1 MIKNIFMNLGAVAIA
16 LFFIIL
22 PSDFV
27 DAAGLVTCDGTD
39 CSLCNLAQMVNVI
52 ILWLFGIIF
61 LIFAVIMFSAGWG
74 LVTSGG
80 NQTALNDAKTKFQN
94 ALIGLLIVM
103 AAWLL
108 IDTIMKGLVG
118 GGSVVDKDGNPVS
131 GGTISGWGPWADVR
145 CQIQAQPKEKGE
157 EGDAGGTPVEPGVA
171 ECNDDAAL
179 MAKYHG
185 SPVGQVAS
193 GLQSM
198 ISCYMSDPTVS
209 SLTDQG
215 QLYTT
220 DKTHPRCSLTN
231 GNSVCGPCSH
241 SNNSMH
247 YGRGSGDGAKA
258 VDFNSKSSETQLY
271 NALKAKQ
278 GVCGGTVLFESN
290 HTHISL

>member
-1 MIKNIFMNLGAVAIA
+1 MLKNIFKNLGIITIA
-16 LFFIIL
+16 LFFVIL

-27 DAAGLVTCDGTD
+27 DAAGLVTCDGVD
-39 CSLCNLAQMVNVI
+39 CSLCNLVQMVNVI
-52 ILWLFGIIF
+52 IIWLFGIIF
-61 LIFAVIMFSAGWG
+61 LIFAVIMFIAGWG

-80 NQTALNDAKTKFQN
+80 NQSALNDAKTKFQN

-108 IDTIMKGLVG
+108 IDTIMKGLLPG
-118 GGSVVDKDGNPVS
+118 GE
-131 GGTISGWGPWADVR
+131 IAGWGPWTNVQ
-145 CQIQAQPKEKGE
+145 CQIQAQPKEVGE
-157 EGDAGGTPVEPGVA
+157 EGDAGKTPVEPGDA

-179 MAKYHG
+179 IAKYHG
-185 SPVGQVAS
+185 SPVGLEAP
-193 GLQSM
+193 GLQTM
-198 ISCYMSDPTVS
+198 ISCYLSDPTVS
-209 SLTDQG
+209 SFTDKG
-215 QLYTT
+215 QLYTV
-220 DKTHPRCSLTN
+220 DRTHPRCSLTN
-231 GNSVCGPCSH
+231 GNSACGPCSH

-258 VDFNSKSSETQLY
+258 VDFNSKSSETQLF